1 MASGVSFRAGPTLRY
16 NGCIERRK
24 ASKMHTLTLE
34 LPDDIYE
41 PLLHQAQRSAST
53 PEGLLTQWAVK
64 AVQPVP
70 EDPLLN
76 LLGSIEGDVNDVSA
90 RHDEY
95 LSRAQ
100 QTDSGR

>member
-1 MASGVSFRAGPTLRY
+1 MAALRE
-16 NGCIERRK
+16 GRFT
-24 ASKMHTLTLE
+24 AMHTLTLE

-53 PEGLLTQWAVK
+53 PEALLTQWAIK

-70 EDPLLN
+70 EDPLLK
-76 LLGSIEGDVNDVSA
+76 LLGSIEGNVCDVSA

-95 LSRAQ
+95 LGLSLQR
-100 QTDSGR
+100 DNGG